1 MTNNQDTGTELRSGV
16 PATEL
21 TTLGVG
27 GSCAWLADLSE
38 PADLDPLL
46 DWARTEGLPVVY
58 LGEGSNVLFPDEG
71 FPGLIIRT
79 KILGRRR
86 NGCEVELGG
95 GENLQAVIDWL
106 NSLGLGGMER
116 MYGIPGTL
124 AGALVGNAGA
134 YGQEIKDVIET
145 TDVWT
150 PDGTRTLSRADLD
163 LGYRRSTLKD
173 HRGWFVLR
181 CRLRLHPTDGDLAR
195 ISNEVL
201 EKRLLK
207 YPVGLKCPGSFF
219 KNVIAG
225 DLPPGVLARIPR
237 EFIQYGKIPAGR
249 LLEAV
254 GANGARRG
262 GAQVA
267 PYHGNL
273 FMNRDAARAE
283 DILALADEFSRRV
296 LERFGIRLEPEVCL
310 LGAAAR
316 PPVGWGDQ

>member
-1 MTNNQDTGTELRSGV
+1 MTSNRDAEVELRQHV

-27 GSCAWLADLSE
+27 GPCAWVAELSD

-46 DWARTEGLPVVY
+46 DWTRTEALPVVY
-58 LGEGSNVLFPDEG
+58 LGEGSNVLLPDPG
-71 FPGLIIRT
+71 FPGLIVRT
-79 KILGRRR
+79 KILGRTR
-86 NGCEVELGG
+86 NGSEMELGG

-106 NSLGLGGMER
+106 NSLGLAGMER

-134 YGQEIKDVIET
+134 YGQEIKDVVESV
-145 TDVWT
+145 DVWT
-150 PDGTRTLSRADLD
+150 PSGTRILSRGDLD
-163 LGYRRSTLKD
+163 LGYRHSALKN
-173 HRGWFVLR
+173 RREWFVLR
-181 CRLRLHPTDGDLAR
+181 CRLRLRPTGEDLAR
-195 ISNEVL
+195 TSREVL

-207 YPVGLKCPGSFF
+207 YPLGLKCPGSFF
-219 KNVIAG
+219 KNILVG
-225 DLPPGVLARIPR
+225 DLPPRTLARIPSD
-237 EFIQYGKIPAGR
+237 FIQYGKIPAGR

-262 GAQVA
+262 EAEIA

-273 FMNRDAARAE
+273 FINRGSARTE
-283 DILALADEFSRRV
+283 DLLALAEEFAGRV

-310 LGAAAR
+310 IGAASR
-316 PPVGWGDQ
+316 PAAGCGEQ

>member
-1 MTNNQDTGTELRSGV
+1 MTSHQDQEIELRSNV
-16 PATEL
+16 PASEL

-27 GSCAWLADLSE
+27 GPCAWLVELSD

-46 DWARTEGLPVVY
+46 DRTRTKDLPVVY
-58 LGEGSNVLFPDEG
+58 LGEGSNVLFPDRG
-71 FPGLIIRT
+71 FPGLVVRT

-86 NGCEVELGG
+86 IGSEVELGG

-106 NSLGLGGMER
+106 NSLGLAGMQK

-134 YGQEIKDVIET
+134 YGQEIKDVIESV
-145 TDVWT
+145 DVWT
-150 PDGTRTLSRADLD
+150 PSGSRTLSRRDLR
-163 LGYRRSTLKD
+163 LGYRDSTLKY
-173 HRGWFVLR
+173 HRDWFVLR
-181 CRLRLHPTDGDLAR
+181 CRLRLRSAEEDLTR
-195 ISNEVL
+195 VSRDVL
-201 EKRLLK
+201 KKRLLK
-207 YPVGLKCPGSFF
+207 YPAGLKCPGSFF
-219 KNVIAG
+219 KNVLVG
-225 DLPPGVLARIPR
+225 DLPPGTLARIPG

-262 GAQVA
+262 EAEIA

-273 FMNRDAARAE
+273 FINRGSARTE
-283 DILALADEFSRRV
+283 DLLALADEFAGRV

-310 LGAAAR
+310 IDAAER
-316 PPVGWGDQ
+316 PAAGCGDQ